1 MKSKT
6 EEKAMLNQIS
16 TPDKEMLENL
26 TYKLNN
32 IKKNGVITEDSL
44 RDMQTVISELM
55 LKREQYLFRLLSLI
69 KLGYKE

>member
-1 MKSKT
+1 MKSKD
-6 EEKAMLNQIS
+6 EAKAMLNQLS
-16 TPDKEMLENL
+16 ASDKEMIENL

-32 IKKNGVITEDSL
+32 IRNKGVITEESL